1 MRPELIHNLNQ
12 VFTRDV
18 GVTLGDN
25 FIRSSMIPERAAE
38 WGGISHHCSQF
49 SPSNILIPPSD
60 IRIEGGDVIPMSNEI
75 WVGYSEE
82 EDFSILVQELRCPKC
97 QNQNIADSNAGLA
110 KDIKDRAYKLLREG
124 KSRGYITHYM
134 VERYGDFIT
143 YRPPITKNTWVLWFG
158 PLVLLIVV
166 VLVIVMTIVA
176 VVGEF

>member
-1 MRPELIHNLNQ
+1 MYSARLYIVATAVLFLLMST
-12 VFTRDV
+12 VSVATIDV
-18 GVTLGDN
+18 YEFDN
-25 FIRSSMIPERAAE
+25 V
-38 WGGISHHCSQF
+38 QQ
-49 SPSNILIPPSD
+49 
-60 IRIEGGDVIPMSNEI
+60 
-75 WVGYSEE
+75 E

-166 VLVIVMTIVA
+166 VLVLVLRKSTDPKPQNSAHITEEQKMRVDALLTRYEQTEDQG
-176 VVGEF
+176 VVGNEIPGVGQKGKK